1 MASGRPLSTWKDIAV
16 GFLKVGATAYGGP
29 AIMGIMQAEFQERR
43 EWTSKPHFLEGM
55 ALVNVLPGATA
66 TQLGIFLGHARGG
79 WWGGLLAGLCFA
91 APAFVIMLGLTVAY
105 GALGVSPILRGALY
119 GLGPVVL
126 AIFFTALFRLGRS
139 ALRSRTHVLVAAGAA
154 AAAFLSPFG
163 AAAILLLAG
172 GVGLLLFH
180 DKRLGTIVLV
190 GLTVVFALVPLVP
203 WSPLGSPT
211 SVGEEPTLGRVA
223 ALFGTVGALTFG
235 GGLTMIALMQEHVVD
250 RLHWL
255 TPREFVDGLA
265 LGQLTPGPVLMLAA
279 YVGYKVLGVGG
290 AIVAATA
297 SFLPSFV
304 LMLGLLPV
312 FDRIRNLA
320 WARAVMQ
327 GLVPGVIGVMAIA
340 LVRMTPYAA
349 PDPWAIAALVLAGI
363 ALIVWRIAPLKVML
377 GGSVGGILRDR
388 VCGLPI
394 SLVVV
399 IRDHLRLA
407 IGERA

>member
-1 MASGRPLSTWKDIAV
+1 MAESFAKTWKDIAI
-16 GFLKVGATAYGGP
+16 GFLKIGATAYGGP

-43 EWTSKPHFLEGM
+43 RWTSKPHFLEGM

-91 APAFVIMLGLTVAY
+91 APAFVVMLALTVAY
-105 GALGVSPILRGALY
+105 GAFGVSPILRGALY

-126 AIFFTALFRLGRS
+126 AIFFAALFRLGRS
-139 ALRSRTHVLVAAGAA
+139 ALRSWTHKLIAAGAA
-154 AAAFLSPFG
+154 AAALLGPFG
-163 AAAILLLAG
+163 TAAIVLLAG
-172 GVGLLLFH
+172 GVGLFLFH
-180 DKRLGTIVLV
+180 GKRLGAIVLI
-190 GLTVVFALVPLVP
+190 GLTIALALVPLVA
-203 WSPLGSPT
+203 WSPLGPPT
-211 SVGEEPTLGRVA
+211 AVAPAPTLGRVA
-223 ALFGTVGALTFG
+223 ALFGAIGALTFG

-265 LGQLTPGPVLMLAA
+265 LGQLTPGPVLMIAA

-297 SFLPSFV
+297 SFLPSFL

-340 LVRMTPYAA
+340 LVRMAPHAA
-349 PDPWAIAALVLAGI
+349 PDPLAVAVLAATIITLVG
-363 ALIVWRIAPLKVML
+363 WRITPLKAML
-377 GGSVGGILRDR
+377 GGAVFGMLRDR
-388 VCGLPI
+388 VCELPGVRTV
-394 SLVVV
+394 LCAGGWG
-399 IRDHLRLA
+399 R
-407 IGERA
+407 

>member
-1 MASGRPLSTWKDIAV
+1 MAESFAKTWKDIAI
-16 GFLKVGATAYGGP
+16 GFLKIGATAYGGP

-43 EWTSKPHFLEGM
+43 RWTSKPHFLEGM

-91 APAFVIMLGLTVAY
+91 APAFVVMLALTVAY
-105 GALGVSPILRGALY
+105 GAFGVSPILRGALY

-126 AIFFTALFRLGRS
+126 AIFFAALFRLGRS
-139 ALRSRTHVLVAAGAA
+139 ALRSWTHKLIAAGAA
-154 AAAFLSPFG
+154 AAALLGPFG
-163 AAAILLLAG
+163 TAAIVLLAG
-172 GVGLLLFH
+172 GVGLFLFH
-180 DKRLGTIVLV
+180 GKRLGAIVLI
-190 GLTVVFALVPLVP
+190 GLTIALALVPLVA
-203 WSPLGSPT
+203 WSPLGPPT
-211 SVGEEPTLGRVA
+211 AVAPAPTLGRVA
-223 ALFGTVGALTFG
+223 ALFGAIGALTFG

-265 LGQLTPGPVLMLAA
+265 LGQLTPGPVLMIAA

-297 SFLPSFV
+297 SFLPSFF

-340 LVRMTPYAA
+340 LVRMAPHAA
-349 PDPWAIAALVLAGI
+349 PDPLAVAALAATIITLVG
-363 ALIVWRIAPLKVML
+363 WRITPLKAML
-377 GGSVGGILRDR
+377 GGSVFGMLRDR
-388 VCGLPI
+388 VCELPGVRTV
-394 SLVVV
+394 LCAGGWG
-399 IRDHLRLA
+399 R
-407 IGERA
+407 